1 MKVKLTREVERV
13 IMSDAKHLI
22 RSHWLILVALLLVAL
37 NFVVVHH
44 AAAQSAD
51 PTPVPLVEQTMQ
63 AAEMTTDTITGFF
76 DRLTQTPQSTVTR
89 VVMVIVALVLLVAG
103 WRVYEFVI
111 VIAGAIVGAT
121 IASSLVVSTDTVV
134 NIVALVAGGLIGA
147 LLSWFLYY
155 VAVFFIGL
163 HFGILLTNGLA
174 TMLQLQPV
182 SPLALA
188 IGGIIGGIVLLGLS
202 FEFLI
207 LVSSLVGAQMM
218 TLVLGLD
225 PVWTLV
231 LAVLGI
237 LVQFALT
244 RTYKYDFRRDR
255 YGRRVAVRS

>member
-1 MKVKLTREVERV
+1 MLEGKV
-13 IMSDAKHLI
+13 IQ
-22 RSHWLILVALLLVAL
+22 RSYWLILVAFVLVAL
-37 NFVVVHH
+37 NFVVIQQ
-44 AAAQSAD
+44 AAAQTAD

-76 DRLTQTPQSTVTR
+76 NRLTETPQSTVTR

-121 IASSLVVSTDTVV
+121 IATSLVASNDVAI
-134 NIVALVAGGLIGA
+134 NLVALVVGGLVGA

-174 TMLQLQPV
+174 TMLELQPV
-182 SPLALA
+182 SPWALA
-188 IGGIIGGIVLLGLS
+188 IGGVIGGVILLGLS

-218 TLVLGLD
+218 TLALGLD

-244 RTYKYDFRRDR
+244 RTFKYDFRRYR
-255 YGRRVAVRS
+255 GGRRVVVRS